1 MNRSLPADMQH
12 FIDLA
17 LIQSLNITIEQ
28 CQLKTP
34 AFITISIYI
43 ITLAIQNIKYQF
55 NLQENLSQYLCCIIS
70 TQLSFP
76 LVLCF
81 VENDA
86 NNIYLGNTNIHI
98 SYYN

>member
-34 AFITISIYI
+34 AFITISIYKI
-43 ITLAIQNIKYQF
+43 LSINSIYKKTYRNI
-55 NLQENLSQYLCCIIS
+55 CVV
-70 TQLSFP
+70 SFQP
-76 LVLCF
+76 
-81 VENDA
+81 NS
-86 NNIYLGNTNIHI
+86 H
-98 SYYN
+98 SR